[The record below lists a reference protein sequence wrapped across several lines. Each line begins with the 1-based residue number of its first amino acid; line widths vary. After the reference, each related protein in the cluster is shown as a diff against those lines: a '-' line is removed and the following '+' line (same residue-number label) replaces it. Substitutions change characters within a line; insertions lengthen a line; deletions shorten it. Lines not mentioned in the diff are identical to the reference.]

1 MKNASNGWE
10 FTPRVRLSILNP
22 GHQDIVHRPELS
34 FPLERQELKSLFLDA
49 QRGAMT
55 WESPVAAES
64 TATFEAAPGQATFTY
79 TFPERTELTGYFKLK
94 LWVQAVGNDD
104 MDIFTKF
111 SKLNDNDEL
120 VESTCIDVG
129 YLSDDPA
136 GEKAKTFEMHAK
148 ADRLV
153 DVFFA
158 EGGHGRLRASH
169 RLLDTSRSTPDR
181 PYHAH
186 TQIEKLLYGEIV
198 PLEIEIWPHGMIWEA
213 GEKIRLSVAGH
224 NQRPELTI
232 RTPTVKTLN
241 KGYIIIHT
249 GGKYDSHFLVP
260 YIPNVD
266 L

>member
-1 MKNASNGWE
+1 MKDISNGWE
-10 FTPRVRLSILNP
+10 FTPKVRLSILNP
-22 GHQDIVHRPELS
+22 GHQDVVNRPELS
-34 FPLERQELKSLFLDA
+34 FPLARQQLKSLFLDA
-49 QRGAMT
+49 QQGAIT

-64 TATFEAAPGQATFTY
+64 TATFEAVTGQATFTY
-79 TFPERTELTGYFKLK
+79 AFPERTELTGYFKLK

-104 MDIFTKF
+104 VDIFTKF
-111 SKLNDNDEL
+111 SKLNADDEL

-136 GEKAKTFEMHAK
+136 GEKARAVEMHAK
-148 ADRLV
+148 GDRSV

-169 RLLDTSRSTPDR
+169 RLLDISRSRPDR

-186 TQIEKLLYGEIV
+186 TQIEKLRDGEIV

-241 KGYIIIHT
+241 KGDIIIHT
-249 GGKYDSHFLVP
+249 GGKYDSHLLVP
-260 YIPNVD
+260 YIPNID
-266 L
+266 S